1 MTFIAG
7 IKLLDFNLFFGT
19 KSRFLQLDLH
29 VVTQVRPVL
38 PIFCLRV
45 AAEKRLENS
54 ATESALAED
63 FAENIERIV
72 KTAAETGATLSK
84 RSVAETVIGG
94 AFVRVHKNIV
104 RFPKLLEFFL
114 RMRVVGIFVRMNL
127 DRELAIGTLDLFF
140 RGVSRDAQHF
150 VIIAFLGGHLS
161 NLTLALVRDQTTR
174 STWSKSKGASKRQGA
189 RLFPGPARHNHAR
202 RSQ

>member
-94 AFVRVHKNIV
+94 AFIRVQ
-104 RFPKLLEFFL
+104 R
-114 RMRVVGIFVRMNL
+114 
-127 DRELAIGTLDLFF
+127 T
-140 RGVSRDAQHF
+140 SY
-150 VIIAFLGGHLS
+150 
-161 NLTLALVRDQTTR
+161 
-174 STWSKSKGASKRQGA
+174 ASPSSLNFSSA
-189 RLFPGPARHNHAR
+189 
-202 RSQ
+202 

>member
-1 MTFIAG
+1 MTFIADVE
-7 IKLLDFNLFFGT
+7 LLDFNLFFGAE
-19 KSRFLQLDLH
+19 SRFLQLDLH

-45 AAEKRLENS
+45 AAEKCLENS
-54 ATESALAED
+54 AAESALAED
-63 FAENIERIV
+63 FAENIERIME
-72 KTAAETGATLSK
+72 TATETGAALSK
-84 RSVAETVIGG
+84 RSVAEAVIGG
-94 AFVRVHKNIV
+94 ALIRVHKNIV

-114 RMRVVGIFVRMNL
+114 SVGVVGIFVRMKL
-127 DRELAIGTLDLFF
+127 DRELAIGTLDLLFS
-140 RGVSRDAQHF
+140 GVLRDAQHF

-161 NLTLALVRDQTTR
+161 NLTLALVRDQTAR
-174 STWSKSKGASKRQGA
+174 STRSKSKGASKRQGA